1 SFDAALFFF
10 FDSFV
15 IFPLDAVSVAMAEI
29 RIADEDDHL
38 ELTVRDLD
46 SPDLEKSAS
55 APSLA
60 SGEIVPLLSQNQ
72 RPRFNIFSPSYAR
85 RRPREQVIRVSETEI
100 SPVIQFSSW
109 VWSGSRY
116 SGLLC
121 MALSST
127 LYLFMELL
135 SVSFSVQPI
144 PLFETA
150 FLRCTIILILSYIC
164 LKRIGQPVFG
174 PAHAR
179 KLLISRALVGYL
191 SLFSFIFSK
200 MRFVTLFFTCV
211 VDIMNHSIQMLPLS
225 QAIVLSFVNPV
236 MASIAARV
244 ILHEKLK
251 ITDIGGLACSF
262 FGVLFIFGPTLTVQV
277 GSEVKSENLKG
288 THHIYALLLGLFSSI
303 TGGVSYCLIKAAAKA
318 SEQPVN
324 TVLSFG
330 LVACP
335 AAAICMFS
343 LESFVLPAFETLIC
357 MIVLGLLAFCAEV
370 LLARGL
376 QLEKIS
382 KAANVLYIE
391 VEFHFLNN
399 NDSLR
404 VVLSQLWILGTGKV
418 GSSGLFSR
426 LVGCLLILMSVS
438 YTIYTG
444 PAKDTE

>member
-1 SFDAALFFF
+1 
-10 FDSFV
+10 
-15 IFPLDAVSVAMAEI
+15 MASSSTET
-29 RIADEDDHL
+29 RIADDDHHLTL

-46 SPDLEKSAS
+46 SHDLEKSAS
-55 APSLA
+55 ASALA
-60 SGEIVPLLSQNQ
+60 SDEIIPLLNHQNQ
-72 RPRFNIFSPSYAR
+72 RPRFNIFSASYTR
-85 RRPREQVIRVSETEI
+85 RNKPREQVFKVNETEL
-100 SPVIQFSSW
+100 SPVTRCSSW

-121 MALSST
+121 MALSSI
-127 LYLFMELL
+127 LYLVMEL
-135 SVSFSVQPI
+135 VSDTFSVQPI

-150 FLRCTIILILSYIC
+150 FLRSTIILILSY
-164 LKRIGQPVFG
+164 LWLERIGQPIFG

-179 KLLISRALVGYL
+179 KLLLSRALLGYL
-191 SLFSFIFSK
+191 SLFSFIF
-200 MRFVTLFFTCV
+200 
-211 VDIMNHSIQMLPLS
+211 SIQMLPLS

-262 FGVLFIFGPTLTVQV
+262 FGVVFIFGPTLTVQV
-277 GSEVKSENLKG
+277 GSEGRYDNLKG
-288 THHIYALLLGLFSSI
+288 NHHVYAVLLGFFSSI
-303 TGGVSYCLIKAAAKA
+303 TGGSSYCLIKAAAKA
-318 SEQPVN
+318 SEQPVI

-335 AAAICMFS
+335 AAAICMYS
-343 LESFVLPAFETLIC
+343 LESFVLPTFETLFS

-376 QLEKIS
+376 QLEKIG

-391 VEFHFLNN
+391 V
-399 NDSLR
+399 
-404 VVLSQLWILGTGKV
+404 VLSQFWIIGTRKAV
-418 GSSGLFSR
+418 STGLFSR
-426 LVGCLLILMSVS
+426 LVGCLLIIISVS
-438 YTIYTG
+438 YTIYLG

>member
-1 SFDAALFFF
+1 
-10 FDSFV
+10 
-15 IFPLDAVSVAMAEI
+15 MASSSTET
-29 RIADEDDHL
+29 RIADDDHLAL

-55 APSLA
+55 APTLA
-60 SGEIVPLLSQNQ
+60 SDEIIPLLNQNQ
-72 RPRFNIFSPSYAR
+72 RPRINIFSASYTR
-85 RRPREQVIRVSETEI
+85 RKPREQVFKVTETEI
-100 SPVIQFSSW
+100 SPLTQLSSW
-109 VWSGSRY
+109 VWNGSRY

-127 LYLFMELL
+127 LYLIMEIA
-135 SVSFSVQPI
+135 SDAFSVQPI

-150 FLRCTIILILSYIC
+150 FMRCTIILILSYLW

-179 KLLISRALVGYL
+179 KLLVSRALVGYL
-191 SLFSFIFSK
+191 SLFCFIF
-200 MRFVTLFFTCV
+200 
-211 VDIMNHSIQMLPLS
+211 SIQMLPLS

-244 ILHEKLK
+244 VLHEKLK

-277 GSEVKSENLKG
+277 GSEVNSESLKG
-288 THHIYALLLGLFSSI
+288 NHHIYAVLLGLLSSI
-303 TGGVSYCLIKAAAKA
+303 TGGISYCLIKAAAKA
-318 SEQPVN
+318 SEQPVI

-343 LESFVLPAFETLIC
+343 LESFVMPAFETLFS

-382 KAANVLYIE
+382 KAANVLYME
-391 VEFHFLNN
+391 
-399 NDSLR
+399 
-404 VVLSQLWILGTGKV
+404 VVLSQLWMMGMGKAAP
-418 GSSGLFSR
+418 SGLFSR
-426 LVGCLLILMSVS
+426 LVGCLLILISVS
-438 YTIYTG
+438 YTVYMG

>member
-1 SFDAALFFF
+1 
-10 FDSFV
+10 
-15 IFPLDAVSVAMAEI
+15 MAEI

-100 SPVIQFSSW
+100 SPIIQFSSW

-191 SLFSFIFSK
+191 SLFSFIFS
-200 MRFVTLFFTCV
+200 
-211 VDIMNHSIQMLPLS
+211 IQMLPLS

-262 FGVLFIFGPTLTVQV
+262 FGVLFIFGPTLTVQ
-277 GSEVKSENLKG
+277 EVKSENLKG

-391 VEFHFLNN
+391 V
-399 NDSLR
+399 
-404 VVLSQLWILGTGKV
+404 VLSQLWILGTGKV

>member
-1 SFDAALFFF
+1 
-10 FDSFV
+10 
-15 IFPLDAVSVAMAEI
+15 MADT
-29 RIADEDDHL
+29 RIANDDEDHHHLL

-60 SGEIVPLLSQNQ
+60 SNEIIPLLDQNQ
-72 RPRFNIFSPSYAR
+72 RPRFNIFSSSSYTR
-85 RRPREQVIRVSETEI
+85 RKPREEVIKVSESEI
-100 SPVIQFSSW
+100 SPLTQFASW

-121 MALSST
+121 MALSSS
-127 LYLFMELL
+127 LYLIMELL
-135 SVSFSVQPI
+135 SLSFSVQPI

-179 KLLISRALVGYL
+179 KLLVSRALVGFL
-191 SLFSFIFSK
+191 SLFSFIF
-200 MRFVTLFFTCV
+200 
-211 VDIMNHSIQMLPLS
+211 SIQMLPLS
-225 QAIVLSFVNPV
+225 QAIVISFVNPV

-244 ILHEKLK
+244 VLHEKLK

-277 GSEVKSENLKG
+277 GSEVKTESIKG
-288 THHIYALLLGLFSSI
+288 NHHIYAVLLGLFSSI
-303 TGGVSYCLIKAAAKA
+303 TGGISYCLIKAAAKA

-343 LESFVLPAFETLIC
+343 LESFVLPAFETLIS

-391 VEFHFLNN
+391 V
-399 NDSLR
+399 
-404 VVLSQLWILGTGKV
+404 VLSQLWIFSTGKA

-426 LVGCLLILMSVS
+426 VVGCLLIVISVS
-438 YTIYTG
+438 YTIYMG

>member
-1 SFDAALFFF
+1 M
-10 FDSFV
+10 

-29 RIADEDDHL
+29 RIAEEDDHL

-85 RRPREQVIRVSETEI
+85 RKPREQVIRVSETEI

-191 SLFSFIFSK
+191 SLFSFIFS
-200 MRFVTLFFTCV
+200 
-211 VDIMNHSIQMLPLS
+211 IQMLPLS

-288 THHIYALLLGLFSSI
+288 NHHIYALLLGLFSSI

-318 SEQPVN
+318 SEQPV
-324 TVLSFG
+324 
-330 LVACP
+330 
-335 AAAICMFS
+335 
-343 LESFVLPAFETLIC
+343 
-357 MIVLGLLAFCAEV
+357 
-370 LLARGL
+370 
-376 QLEKIS
+376 
-382 KAANVLYIE
+382 
-391 VEFHFLNN
+391 
-399 NDSLR
+399 
-404 VVLSQLWILGTGKV
+404 
-418 GSSGLFSR
+418 
-426 LVGCLLILMSVS
+426 
-438 YTIYTG
+438 
-444 PAKDTE
+444 